1 MGEVNKQYILSAGQ
15 AEAFRTEPS
24 FKLQGS
30 YRDMN
35 KLCEKLSP
43 LMNNS
48 ELDQILLSHYENES
62 QTLTQGAEF
71 NFLRLKQMLGK
82 IDAEEQARLNEIIK
96 AFRKQQEAKGYGSN
110 QVAPIVERLEQ
121 MG

>member
-1 MGEVNKQYILSAGQ
+1 
-15 AEAFRTEPS
+15 
-24 FKLQGS
+24 
-30 YRDMN
+30 
-35 KLCEKLSP
+35 
-43 LMNNS
+43 MNNS

-121 MG
+121 MGLGLQDLVRIFAQERKLKENNTNESI